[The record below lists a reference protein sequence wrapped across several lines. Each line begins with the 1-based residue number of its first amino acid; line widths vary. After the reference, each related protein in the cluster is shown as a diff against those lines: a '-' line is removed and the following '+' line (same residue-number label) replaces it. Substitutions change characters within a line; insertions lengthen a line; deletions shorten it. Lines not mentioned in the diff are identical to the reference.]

1 MTEMLELSDKGLMQ
15 PWLKK
20 IASIKKIE
28 NISKEIRSLH
38 KEIDVNKAQLEILD
52 LENKTTEEKT

>member
-1 MTEMLELSDKGLMQ
+1 MG
-15 PWLKK
+15 
-20 IASIKKIE
+20 SIKKIE

-38 KEIDVNKAQLEILD
+38 QEIDVNKAQLEILD